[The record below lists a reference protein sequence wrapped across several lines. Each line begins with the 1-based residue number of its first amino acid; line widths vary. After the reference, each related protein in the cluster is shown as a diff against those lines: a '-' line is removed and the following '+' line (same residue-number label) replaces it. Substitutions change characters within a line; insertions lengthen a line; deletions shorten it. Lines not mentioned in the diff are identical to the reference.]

1 MTPFETAPE
10 VMPPNGG
17 FSAGLGGTQMG
28 TDRLMQIYMQLAT
41 LGVMLAFSLLI
52 WSYYRRKT
60 FHPVYRYSTFG
71 PRFWTGFVDGCVL
84 WPVSLITSSL
94 LTLNIPRSFTA
105 LLAIVPGLAWI
116 PYTIWM
122 HARYGQTVGKMVTK
136 VRVVDFRTEG
146 KISVRQA
153 WLREGLPLLLSL
165 ALLGYEVSAILSGR
179 LTLGDTA
186 NVEALVASRPFWLL
200 AALPG
205 LWFVAEVLTMLTNA
219 KRRALHDF
227 IAGTVVVRTNI
238 PGDP

>member
-1 MTPFETAPE
+1 M
-10 VMPPNGG
+10 GW
-17 FSAGLGGTQMG
+17 GTHMG
-28 TDRLMQIYMQLAT
+28 TDRLMQIYMQLAN

-60 FHPVYRYSTFG
+60 FHPAYRYSTFG

-84 WPVSLITSSL
+84 WPITFITSSL
-94 LTLNIPRSFTA
+94 LTLNIPRSLVA
-105 LLAIVPGLAWI
+105 LLIIVPSLAWI
-116 PYTIWM
+116 PYTVWM

-165 ALLGYEVSAILSGR
+165 VLLGYEVSAILSGR
-179 LTLGDTA
+179 LNLGYTA
-186 NVEALVASRPFWLL
+186 SVQALFASRPFWLL
-200 AALPG
+200 TALPG

-238 PGDP
+238 PGYS